1 MTARQAMWCFLMV
14 SLGVQNTGGP
24 MDTPPPDQKI
34 ASDMPSKDRV
44 EGRGARVKG
53 KKAAGGG

>member
-1 MTARQAMWCFLMV
+1 
-14 SLGVQNTGGP
+14 